1 MKLSY
6 DSVISGVAAQD
17 VQPLKGIKTLL
28 LSSIFGSE
36 RGLMSM
42 RIVQTEGSPF
52 LPIESAWHESRNWFL
67 AVCNTVRFG
76 GGGGAL

>member
-1 MKLSY
+1 
-6 DSVISGVAAQD
+6 
-17 VQPLKGIKTLL
+17 
-28 LSSIFGSE
+28 
-36 RGLMSM
+36 M

-76 GGGGAL
+76 GGGGHIRELQS